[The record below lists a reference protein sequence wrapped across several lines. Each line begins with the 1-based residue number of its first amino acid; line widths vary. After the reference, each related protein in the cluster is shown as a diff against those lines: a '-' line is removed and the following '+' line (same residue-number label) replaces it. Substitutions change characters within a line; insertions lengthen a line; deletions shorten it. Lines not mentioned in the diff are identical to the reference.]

1 MANAKIVAA
10 PYIFAETLY
19 KANGAALAVGG
30 VKSFRYHGSN
40 ETGKNQVKPKH
51 LR

>member
-1 MANAKIVAA
+1 MSNAVVRGVIGA

-19 KANGAALAVGG
+19 KANGTIGS
-30 VKSFRYHGSN
+30 VKTFRYHGPN
-40 ETGKNQVKPKH
+40 ETGKNQVKLTH